1 MSAATESNSGTI
13 FMINRN
19 NYEAATDIKDNCI
32 YLVRENSAEDCK
44 FISMYLGHAIQ
55 ADVLDIT
62 NEMSYNSVTEDYD
75 IPIQYQVEGKLYLHK
90 DGDFFRVF
98 AWNKHDQ
105 KYIDCLGAN
114 SNVKVVSVSDTSEI
128 TNPVPEY
135 VYINTANENRN
146 IYVYDGTGFI
156 PIIPDIDVSQFVTK
170 DENGNVV
177 ITGTLSSGDFTSSG
191 DISTQG
197 TIAAGRDIVSGGNV
211 TSSTGAALT
220 TQRDSISGT
229 IGQHYVDA
237 CLPSNGYEVLLSNSA
252 TGYAEIID
260 VEISDIST
268 MVKGD
273 TTTDR
278 TNDYCC
284 TYIFRKSAATTEAED
299 LFTNFTSANTSE
311 TTDVSNNP
319 PKIYLLNPDIDIS
332 QFTVI
337 HVFVF
342 YDGIAVCAIVGGY
355 EYTFP
360 VQP

>member
-13 FMINRN
+13 YMINRN
-19 NYEAATDIKDNCI
+19 NYENADDIKDNCI
-32 YLVRENSAEDCK
+32 YLVRENSAENCK

-62 NEMSYNSVTEDYD
+62 SEITYNQVEENYN

-98 AWNKHDQ
+98 AWNKNDQ

-135 VYINTANENRN
+135 VYINTTSGKRA
-146 IYVYDGTGFI
+146 IYVYDGTNFI
-156 PIIPDIDVSQFVTK
+156 SIVDTSQFVTK
-170 DENGNVV
+170 DEHGNVV
-177 ITGTLSSGDFTSSG
+177 ITGTLSSGDFTS
-191 DISTQG
+191 I
-197 TIAAGRDIVSGGNV
+197 GNV
-211 TSSTGAALT
+211 TSYTGASLT

-229 IGQHYVDA
+229 ISQTYTDA
-237 CLPSNGYEVLLSNSA
+237 CLPANGYEVLLSNSA
-252 TGYAEIID
+252 TSYAEITN
-260 VEISDIST
+260 VTISNIAT
-268 MVKGD
+268 MVKD
-273 TTTDR
+273 STTTDR

-284 TYIFRKSAATTEAED
+284 TYIFRKSASTTAAED

-311 TTDVSNNP
+311 TTDLSNNP

-337 HVFVF
+337 HVFLF

>member
-32 YLVRENSAEDCK
+32 YLVRENSAENCK

-62 NEMSYNSVTEDYD
+62 NEMSYNPVTEDYD

-98 AWNKHDQ
+98 AWNKNDQ
-105 KYIDCLGAN
+105 KYIDCLGVN

-156 PIIPDIDVSQFVTK
+156 PIIPIIDVSQFVTK
-170 DENGNVV
+170 DEHGNVV
-177 ITGTLSSGDFTSSG
+177 ITGTLASSGNITSS
-191 DISTQG
+191 S
-197 TIAAGRDIVSGGNV
+197 GNV
-211 TSSTGAALT
+211 MSSTGAALT

-252 TGYAEIID
+252 TNYAEIID

-284 TYIFRKSAATTEAED
+284 TYIFRKSAATTAAED

-311 TTDVSNNP
+311 TTDVSDNP

>member
-19 NYEAATDIKDNCI
+19 NYEAAQDIKDNCI
-32 YLVRENSAEDCK
+32 YLVRENSAENCK

-62 NEMSYNSVTEDYD
+62 NEMSYNPVTEDYD

-98 AWNKHDQ
+98 AWNKQDQ
-105 KYIDCLGAN
+105 KYIDCLGA
-114 SNVKVVSVSDTSEI
+114 
-128 TNPVPEY
+128 
-135 VYINTANENRN
+135 
-146 IYVYDGTGFI
+146 
-156 PIIPDIDVSQFVTK
+156 IDVSQFVTK
-170 DENGNVV
+170 DEHGNVV

-191 DISTQG
+191 NVVVHG
-197 TIAAGRDIVSGGNV
+197 TISSDGNISSGGTVASSGNITSSNGNV
-211 TSSTGAALT
+211 MSSTGAALT

-284 TYIFRKSAATTEAED
+284 TYIFRKSASTTAAED

-311 TTDVSNNP
+311 TTDVSDNP

-337 HVFVF
+337 HVFLF

>member
-19 NYEAATDIKDNCI
+19 NYKELVDNESI
-32 YLVRENSAEDCK
+32 PDKPHVDTNSVYLVRENVENNSK
-44 FISMYLGHAIQ
+44 IISMYLGYSKQ
-55 ADVLDIT
+55 ADI
-62 NEMSYNSVTEDYD
+62 
-75 IPIQYQVEGKLYLHK
+75 
-90 DGDFFRVF
+90 
-98 AWNKHDQ
+98 
-105 KYIDCLGAN
+105 
-114 SNVKVVSVSDTSEI
+114 
-128 TNPVPEY
+128 
-135 VYINTANENRN
+135 
-146 IYVYDGTGFI
+146 
-156 PIIPDIDVSQFVTK
+156 IDVSGDLSVGYDEVTREFDLGIKYQIKEKMLFCPVPFSKTVDNERVPVSPSEVEYYRAFMWNGIKYVDWANMDTSSFVTK
-170 DENGNVV
+170 DEHGNVV

-191 DISTQG
+191 NVGVHG
-197 TIAAGRDIVSGGNV
+197 TISSDGNISSGGTVASSGNI
-211 TSSTGAALT
+211 TSSNGNVMSYTGAALT

-252 TGYAEIID
+252 TNYAEIID

-268 MVKGD
+268 MIKGN